1 MAPKKSHVETVD
13 GVRCSH
19 NFATGNVIVGS
30 GLVGHDERDCFKLKP
45 GSTLEEQVP
54 ARPKF
59 AALAAAA
66 VAAAAGDRNGSKAS
80 RQESL
85 CPGAAMPHEPAQ
97 PATVLF
103 GTTRQLP
110 SQPHSAGTSLAFAP
124 RLLESN
130 LGIAWEIKTEAQMQA
145 ERAAEEQR
153 KAAQR
158 ERIEAQR
165 EKERQREAARK
176 RAREASEPARE
187 PCLCTPAG
195 AAELLR
201 ESQQQTRDALKLAA
215 DATDMTKKL
224 QGQLTMWLQKKSSPA

>member
-1 MAPKKSHVETVD
+1 MAPKKSRVEIVD
-13 GVRCSH
+13 GVHCSH
-19 NFATGNVIVGS
+19 NFASGNVIVGT
-30 GLVGHDERDCFKLKP
+30 GLVGHDQRDCFKLKAD
-45 GSTLEEQVP
+45 STLEEQVRS
-54 ARPKF
+54 RPKF
-59 AALAAAA
+59 TALAAAA
-66 VAAAAGDRNGSKAS
+66 ASVAAGESVRAEAP
-80 RQESL
+80 RQEAPL
-85 CPGAAMPHEPAQ
+85 PGAAMLHEPAP
-97 PATVLF
+97 PASVLF

-110 SQPHSAGTSLAFAP
+110 SQPPAGVSLALAP
-124 RLLESN
+124 HLLESD
-130 LGIAWEIKTEAQMQA
+130 LVMAWEIKTKAQMQA

-158 ERIEAQR
+158 ERIESQR

-224 QGQLTMWLQKKSSPA
+224 QGQLTTWLQKKSSPA